1 MRSTRITQNSLVC
14 RKKNVLFSNL
24 DDELLAIDSQAG
36 FCYSMNATAGRIWD
50 LITTPISVN
59 AICSQLLTEFEVDEE
74 LCQQEVLT
82 LLHKLQ
88 ESGLIQVQDGNDSTD

>member
-1 MRSTRITQNSLVC
+1 MKSTRITQNSLVC
-14 RKKNVLFSNL
+14 RTKDVLFSNL

-36 FCYSMNATAGRIWD
+36 FCYSMNATAGRVWD
-50 LITTPISVN
+50 QITTPISVS

-88 ESGLIQVQDGNDSTD
+88 ESDLIQVQDGNDFTE